1 MILSF
6 RNALN
11 AFRVPMLLG
20 ALILAGCAREPENA
34 ADTVYSGG
42 DILTMAGDQPQYVEA
57 FTVKDGKISFAGS
70 KAEADKLI
78 GKATVEVNLQG
89 STVIPAIVSSGMP
102 MAMTPENMP
111 STPNC
116 WRDAAPASSKELI
129 ETLTVALKSRKT
141 SDVDGLYCAGF
152 DPSAFGNSPVLTET
166 DLNEAFPDSP
176 VVLVQTGG
184 NVILSNSAAKKRFP
198 LDTYMVLKGAMQPG
212 SIGLQ
217 PGQSA
222 GFMLLDKNPLKV
234 TSGPLS
240 TIQITQAFAG
250 GKLITDVPKNLSML
264 PSLDL
269 NAALAQEQ
277 ANLAKIEEQRAI
289 EAANKAAEAS
299 AAAAKKAAEAT
310 AAAAKKAE
318 VAVKKANTESKP
330 KPAAAPTAAKQQAK
344 RSNEK
349 KPLAPKPAAVETAA
363 AEEAPKPKEVRF
375 NMTQD
380 GKKMTPEDFDAWMK
394 AQGIRIVPAKPA
406 EPPKT
411 DTKKSGG

>member
-1 MILSF
+1 MSIPSL
-6 RNALN
+6 NALN
-11 AFRVPMLLG
+11 KLRLPVLL
-20 ALILAGCAREPENA
+20 AVAVLSGCAREPENA
-34 ADTVYSGG
+34 ADNVYSGG

-70 KAEADKLI
+70 KVDADKLI

-89 STVIPAIVSSGMP
+89 STVIPVIVSSGMP

-129 ETLTVALKSRKT
+129 EALTVALKSRKT

-152 DPSAFGNSPVLTET
+152 DPRAFGNSPIILTET

-222 GFMLLDKNPLKV
+222 DFMLLDKNPLKV
-234 TSGPLS
+234 TYGPLS

-250 GKLITDVPKNLSML
+250 GKLITDAPKNLSML

-289 EAANKAAEAS
+289 EAA
-299 AAAAKKAAEAT
+299 
-310 AAAAKKAE
+310 KKAE
-318 VAVKKANTESKP
+318 VAAKKANTESKP

-349 KPLAPKPAAVETAA
+349 KPLASKPVAVETAA

-411 DTKKSGG
+411 DTKKSGD

>member
-1 MILSF
+1 MSIPSL
-6 RNALN
+6 NALN
-11 AFRVPMLLG
+11 KLRLPALL
-20 ALILAGCAREPENA
+20 AVAVLSGCAREPENA
-34 ADTVYSGG
+34 ADNVYSGG

-70 KAEADKLI
+70 KVDADKLI

-89 STVIPAIVSSGMP
+89 STVIPVIVSSGMP

-129 ETLTVALKSRKT
+129 EALTVALKSRKT

-152 DPSAFGNSPVLTET
+152 DPSAFGNSPILTET

-222 GFMLLDKNPLKV
+222 DFMLLDKNPLKV

-250 GKLITDVPKNLSML
+250 GKLITDAPKNLSML

-269 NAALAQEQ
+269 NAALA
-277 ANLAKIEEQRAI
+277 
-289 EAANKAAEAS
+289 AATS
-299 AAAAKKAAEAT
+299 
-310 AAAAKKAE
+310 
-318 VAVKKANTESKP
+318 
-330 KPAAAPTAAKQQAK
+330 PAPH
-344 RSNEK
+344 
-349 KPLAPKPAAVETAA
+349 
-363 AEEAPKPKEVRF
+363 
-375 NMTQD
+375 
-380 GKKMTPEDFDAWMK
+380 
-394 AQGIRIVPAKPA
+394 
-406 EPPKT
+406 
-411 DTKKSGG
+411 

>member
-1 MILSF
+1 MSIPSL
-6 RNALN
+6 NALN
-11 AFRVPMLLG
+11 KLRLPVLL
-20 ALILAGCAREPENA
+20 AVAVLSGCAREPENA
-34 ADTVYSGG
+34 ADSVYSGG
-42 DILTMAGDQPQYVEA
+42 DILTMAGEQPQYVEA

-70 KAEADKLI
+70 KVDADKLI

-89 STVIPAIVSSGMP
+89 STVIPVIVSSGMP

-129 ETLTVALKSRKT
+129 EALTVALKSRKT

-152 DPSAFGNSPVLTET
+152 DPSAFGNSPILTET

-222 GFMLLDKNPLKV
+222 DFMLLDKNPLKV

-250 GKLITDVPKNLSML
+250 GKLITDAPKNLSML

-289 EAANKAAEAS
+289 EAA
-299 AAAAKKAAEAT
+299 
-310 AAAAKKAE
+310 KKAE
-318 VAVKKANTESKP
+318 VAAKKANTESKP

-349 KPLAPKPAAVETAA
+349 KPLASKPVAVETAA

>member
-1 MILSF
+1 MSIPSL
-6 RNALN
+6 NALN
-11 AFRVPMLLG
+11 KLRLPVLL
-20 ALILAGCAREPENA
+20 AVAVLSGCAREPENA
-34 ADTVYSGG
+34 ADNVYSGG

-70 KAEADKLI
+70 KVDADKLI

-89 STVIPAIVSSGMP
+89 STVIPVIVSSGMP

-129 ETLTVALKSRKT
+129 EALTVALKSRKT

-152 DPSAFGNSPVLTET
+152 DPSAFGNSPIILTET

-222 GFMLLDKNPLKV
+222 DFMLLDKNPLKV

-250 GKLITDVPKNLSML
+250 GKLITDAPKNLSML

-289 EAANKAAEAS
+289 EAAQKL
-299 AAAAKKAAEAT
+299 
-310 AAAAKKAE
+310 E
-318 VAVKKANTESKP
+318 VAAKKANTESKP

-349 KPLAPKPAAVETAA
+349 KPLASKPAAVETAA

-411 DTKKSGG
+411 DTKKSGD